1 MEVTRDEVS
10 DYLREV
16 KESVKD
22 GRYQIANRTKNQS
35 LYIDY
40 VFSEERCKEIL
51 LDLEVDD
58 FSDAVQNDH
67 PQHPEEILYIFGKEV
82 ELLPKQ
88 GGDEETVALY
98 IKFNKLANLY
108 VIIISFHKQD
118 YPLIYKFK

>member
-1 MEVTRDEVS
+1 MEVTRDEVR
-10 DYLREV
+10 DYLSEV
-16 KESVKD
+16 RNSVND
-22 GRYQIANRTKNQS
+22 GCYQISPRTKNQS

-82 ELLPKQ
+82 SLLHKQ
-88 GGDEETVALY
+88 GGNEETVALY
-98 IKFNKLANLY
+98 IKFNKLTNLY
-108 VIIISFHKQD
+108 VIVISFHKQD
-118 YPLIYKFK
+118 YPLTYKFK